1 MKMRNWNQKCKFY
14 LMNLSQWV
22 WLLFLY
28 VIFVIAL
35 GNLTQKSF
43 LSVLLLPVVLF
54 GVDKL
59 FRREKLVPTRWNYQI
74 AWFCVSAICVVI
86 MFVIAYSVRV
96 QSLSWDWGKVIR
108 SASEY
113 TLTGG
118 LEDAAYFARYP
129 NNQLWYFGSL
139 FWYNT

>member
-118 LEDAAYFARYP
+118 LEDAA
-129 NNQLWYFGSL
+129 
-139 FWYNT
+139 

>member
-28 VIFVIAL
+28 VIFIIAL

-59 FRREKLVPTRWNYQI
+59 FRQDGIIKLPG
-74 AWFCVSAICVVI
+74 
-86 MFVIAYSVRV
+86 FV
-96 QSLSWDWGKVIR
+96 
-108 SASEY
+108 
-113 TLTGG
+113 
-118 LEDAAYFARYP
+118 
-129 NNQLWYFGSL
+129 
-139 FWYNT
+139 